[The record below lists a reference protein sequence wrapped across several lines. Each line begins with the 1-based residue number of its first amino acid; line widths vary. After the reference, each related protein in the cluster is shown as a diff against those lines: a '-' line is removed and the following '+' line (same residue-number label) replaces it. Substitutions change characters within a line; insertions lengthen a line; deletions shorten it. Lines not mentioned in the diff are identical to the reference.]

1 MSVLYVKS
9 SEGFPL
15 LNLKIKSNPLF
26 RAYPT
31 ISYLCLL
38 FQLSTLSSSTLFTF
52 LQLYWLSLHL
62 SNITT
67 LFQLISIL
75 GPLWQKYFGLFA
87 WHALSS
93 YFCSHVLSLIY
104 FCHSGHNSNILFSEN
119 SSQITLITVPSK
131 LDSSISH
138 IFILSCLD
146 HLTLPKIIWFIYTYL
161 FFSFFPYCTH
171 WSSVPSIKI

>member
-38 FQLSTLSSSTLFTF
+38 FQLSTLSFSTLFTF

-104 FCHSGHNSNILFSEN
+104 FCHSGHNSNILFFRELFPDYLNYSAL
-119 SSQITLITVPSK
+119 QTLQFHITYFY
-131 LDSSISH
+131 
-138 IFILSCLD
+138 FILFRPLN
-146 HLTLPKIIWFIYTYL
+146 IA
-161 FFSFFPYCTH
+161 
-171 WSSVPSIKI
+171 